1 MSLKVFSCVY
11 GMRLQMVVIWML
23 LLLLLWA
30 NLCQHINKKRWAAIN
45 SVIFGLSAATILY
58 ATILTRSVGVSE
70 AILAP
75 FASLTAARQQP
86 ELYRA
91 MLMNVFLFFPL
102 GLTLSNA
109 LPQKWHRRLRIILTT
124 LIGCIL
130 SAGIEYAQY
139 RCALGLA
146 ETDDV
151 ICNTLGAFL
160 GSTSLLIAH
169 AIEKYRERAWHTNMT
184 LTTTE
189 TQFLYIAKSAISGG
203 DLPAENVDWP
213 AIFTLANQQKLLPI
227 LFETVRKMPA
237 AEENVALFAVTKQQ
251 VIGQVLNQT
260 VRSAEFS
267 DLYHK
272 LRSAGLHPIVVK
284 GQLCSRLYPMRD
296 HRISADDDILIPD
309 GEFFACHEQLLANG
323 LRTDTPADEM
333 PTADEVPYTKGG
345 SPLYIELHRRL
356 FDSSEDAHD
365 ELNRF
370 FADLNTTEIDGF
382 LAMPP
387 HEHLLYLL
395 LHAYKHFVRSGI
407 GVRQF
412 CDIGL
417 WARAYHGEIDWQRLH
432 EQCESVHAATF
443 AAAAFRIAGDDLG
456 IEFDLPA
463 PWSDAIDAEPLLHDS
478 LCGGVYGSND
488 LTRLHSSTVTLN
500 AVKASRTGE
509 KSGVLRTV
517 FPKRAYLERRYPYLK
532 KRPYLL
538 PVAWVQ
544 RLAHYAS
551 EKQSNP
557 DNSASGSIKLG
568 KERIEL
574 MKRYGIMD

>member
-1 MSLKVFSCVY
+1 M
-11 GMRLQMVVIWML
+11 INML
-23 LLLLLWA
+23 HYIYIRSFIGIITFMALTLATWGALPARVASRRWRRG
-30 NLCQHINKKRWAAIN
+30 NLILAA
-45 SVIFGLSAATILY
+45 LMTAAILY
-58 ATILTRSVGVSE
+58 ATLFSRAEGSTGLILT
-70 AILAP
+70 P
-75 FASLTAARQQP
+75 FASLTAARIQP
-86 ELYRA
+86 EIYRE

-109 LPQKWHRRLRIILTT
+109 LPRKWHRWIRIILTT
-124 LIGCIL
+124 LVGCAL

-139 RCALGLA
+139 RCTLGLA

-160 GSTSLLIAH
+160 GAASLLAAH
-169 AIEKYRERAWHTNMT
+169 AIEKHKERAWHTNMT
-184 LTTTE
+184 LTATE
-189 TQFLYIAKSAISGG
+189 RQFLNIAKAAVSGG
-203 DLPAENVDWP
+203 ELPAENVDWS
-213 AIFTLANQQKLLPI
+213 AVFTLAGQQKLLPI
-227 LFETVRKMPA
+227 LFEAVRKTPA
-237 AEENVALFAVTKQQ
+237 AEENAALFAVTKQQ

-260 VRSAEFS
+260 VRSSEFA
-267 DLYHK
+267 DLYRK

-284 GQLCSRLYPMRD
+284 GQLCSRLYPQTD

-323 LRTDTPADEM
+323 LTTDTPADEM
-333 PTADEVPYTKGG
+333 PTADEVPYTKDG
-345 SPLYIELHRRL
+345 SPLYIELHRHL
-356 FDSSEDAHD
+356 FDSAEDSHD
-365 ELNRF
+365 ELNHF
-370 FADLNTTEIDGF
+370 FADLNPVEIDGL

-407 GVRQF
+407 GLRQF

-417 WARAYHGEIDWQRLH
+417 WARAYHAEIDWQRLH

-443 AAAAFRIAGDDLG
+443 AAAAFRIARDDLG
-456 IEFDLPA
+456 IGFDLPA
-463 PWSDAIDAEPLLHDS
+463 PWSNAVDVEPLLHDS

-488 LTRLHSSTVTLN
+488 LKRLHSSTVTLN

-509 KSGVLRTV
+509 KSSVLRTV
-517 FPKRAYLERRYPYLK
+517 FPKREYLERNYPYLK

-538 PVAWVQ
+538 PVAWAQ
-544 RLAHYAS
+544 RLAHYAG
-551 EKQSNP
+551 EKKTGT
-557 DNSASGSIKLG
+557 DNSASGSIKLA

-574 MKRYGIMD
+574 MKRYDIMD

>member
-1 MSLKVFSCVY
+1 M
-11 GMRLQMVVIWML
+11 MRHIYALPLWM
-23 LLLLLWA
+23 
-30 NLCQHINKKRWAAIN
+30 
-45 SVIFGLSAATILY
+45 VIFLMLALLIVWAMLSLHQNQRKRSIINAVLCSITALTILY
-58 ATILTRSVGVSE
+58 ATILTRTPGDYKP
-70 AILAP
+70 ILTP
-75 FASLTAARQQP
+75 FATFTAALQQP
-86 ELYRA
+86 ELYRE
-91 MLMNVFLFFPL
+91 MLMNIFLFFPL

-109 LPQKWHRRLRIILTT
+109 LPQKWHRWGRIILTT

-139 RCALGLA
+139 CCALGMA
-146 ETDDV
+146 EVDDV
-151 ICNTLGAFL
+151 ICNTLGAFI
-160 GSTSLLIAH
+160 GTTSLLIAH
-169 AIEKYRERAWHTNMT
+169 ATEKYRERVWRTNMT

-189 TQFLYIAKSAISGG
+189 TQFLHIAKSAISGG
-203 DLPAENVDWP
+203 DLPAESVDWP
-213 AIFTLANQQKLLPI
+213 AVFALAGYQKLLPI
-227 LFETVRKMPA
+227 LFEAVRKMPA

-260 VRSAEFS
+260 VRSAEFA
-267 DLYHK
+267 DLYRK
-272 LRSAGLHPIVVK
+272 LRAAGLYPIVVK
-284 GQLCSRLYPMRD
+284 GQLCSRLYPLKD
-296 HRISADDDILIPD
+296 HRISADDDLYISD
-309 GEFFACHEQLLANG
+309 AEFMACHRQLLANG
-323 LRTDTPADEM
+323 LTTDTPVDELA
-333 PTADEVPYTKGG
+333 TADEVSYTKNG
-345 SPLYIELHRRL
+345 SPLYIELHRHL
-356 FDSSEDAHD
+356 FDSAEDAHD
-365 ELNRF
+365 ELNHF
-370 FADLNTTEIDGF
+370 FTDLKPIEVDGF

-407 GVRQF
+407 GLRQF

-417 WARAYHGEIDWQRLH
+417 WAWEYHDEIDWQRLR

-443 AAAAFRIAGDDLG
+443 AAAAFRIARDYLG

-463 PWSDAIDAEPLLHDS
+463 PWDGSIDVEPLLHDT

-509 KSGVLRTV
+509 KSSVLRTV
-517 FPKRAYLERRYPYLK
+517 FPKREYLERRYPYLK

-551 EKQSNP
+551 EKQSGT
-557 DNSASGSIKLG
+557 DNSASGSIKLA

-574 MKRYGIMD
+574 MKRYDIMD

>member
-1 MSLKVFSCVY
+1 MFQSIYSKPLSNIILAIVIAIVAWGYLRTKVQLRRWTMANFVLFCAA
-11 GMRLQMVVIWML
+11 VI
-23 LLLLLWA
+23 A
-30 NLCQHINKKRWAAIN
+30 
-45 SVIFGLSAATILY
+45 ILY
-58 ATILTRSVGVSE
+58 ATILNRTPGNYE
-70 AILAP
+70 LILTP
-75 FASLTAARQQP
+75 FATFTAAQQQP
-86 ELYRA
+86 ELYRE

-109 LPQKWHRRLRIILTT
+109 LPQKWHRWGRIILTT

-151 ICNTLGAFL
+151 ICNTLGAFI

-169 AIEKYRERAWHTNMT
+169 AIEKSRERVRHTNMT

-189 TQFLYIAKSAISGG
+189 TQFLHIAKAAISGG
-203 DLPAENVDWP
+203 DLPAEKVDWP
-213 AIFTLANQQKLLPI
+213 AVFALAGQQKLLPI
-227 LFETVRKMPA
+227 LFEAARATPA
-237 AEENVALFAVTKQQ
+237 AGENAVLFAVTKQQ

-260 VRSAEFS
+260 VRSAEFA
-267 DLYHK
+267 DLYRK

-284 GQLCSRLYPMRD
+284 GQLCSRLYPQTD
-296 HRISADDDILIPD
+296 HRISADDDLLIPD
-309 GEFFACHEQLLANG
+309 GEFMACHEQLLTNG
-323 LRTDTPADEM
+323 LTTDTPADELAS
-333 PTADEVPYTKGG
+333 ADEVSYTKKG
-345 SPLYIELHRRL
+345 SLLYIELHRHL

-365 ELNRF
+365 
-370 FADLNTTEIDGF
+370 DLNHFFTDINPVETDGF

-387 HEHLLYLL
+387 HEHLLYLI

-407 GVRQF
+407 GLRQF

-417 WARAYHGEIDWQRLH
+417 WARAYHVEIDWQRLH

-443 AAAAFRIAGDDLG
+443 AAAAFCIAGDYLG

-463 PWSDAIDAEPLLHDS
+463 PWDGSIDVEPLLHDT

-509 KSGVLRTV
+509 KSSVLRTV
-517 FPKRAYLERRYPYLK
+517 FPKREYLERRYPYLK

-538 PVAWVQ
+538 PVAWMQ
-544 RLAHYAS
+544 RIAHYAS
-551 EKQSNP
+551 EKQSGT

>member
-1 MSLKVFSCVY
+1 
-11 GMRLQMVVIWML
+11 ML
-23 LLLLLWA
+23 LSLLLLWPV
-30 NLCQHINKKRWAAIN
+30 LCQRVGERRRVLLNTALACAAAFI
-45 SVIFGLSAATILY
+45 ILY
-58 ATILTRSVGVSE
+58 ATILTRTSGDYE
-70 AILAP
+70 FILTP
-75 FASLTAARQQP
+75 FAALSAARQQP
-86 ELYRA
+86 ELYRE

-102 GLTLSNA
+102 GLTLSNV
-109 LPQKWHRRLRIILTT
+109 LPQKWHRWLRIILTT
-124 LIGCIL
+124 LVGCAL
-130 SAGIEYAQY
+130 SAGIEYTQY

-151 ICNTLGAFL
+151 ICNTLGAFI
-160 GSTSLLIAH
+160 GSTSLLIAR
-169 AIEKYRERAWHTNMT
+169 AIEKSRERVRHTNMT

-189 TQFLYIAKSAISGG
+189 TQFLHIVKAAISGG
-203 DLPAENVDWP
+203 DLPAEKVDWP

-227 LFETVRKMPA
+227 LFEAVRKMPA

-284 GQLCSRLYPMRD
+284 GQLCSRLYPLKD
-296 HRISADDDILIPD
+296 HRISADDDLLIPD
-309 GEFFACHEQLLANG
+309 GEFMACHEQLLANG
-323 LRTDTPADEM
+323 LTTDTPADELAS
-333 PTADEVPYTKGG
+333 ADEVSYTKNG

-365 ELNRF
+365 ELNHF
-370 FADLNTTEIDGF
+370 FASLKPVETDSF
-382 LAMPP
+382 LTMPP

-407 GVRQF
+407 GLRQF

-417 WARAYHGEIDWQRLH
+417 WARAYHAEIDWQRLH
-432 EQCESVHAATF
+432 DQCASVHAATF
-443 AAAAFRIAGDDLG
+443 AAAAFRIARDYLG
-456 IEFDLPA
+456 IDFDLPM
-463 PWSDAIDAEPLLHDS
+463 PLDASIDAEPLLHDT

-500 AVKASRTGE
+500 AVKANRTGE
-509 KSGVLRTV
+509 KSSVLSTV
-517 FPKRAYLERRYPYLK
+517 FPKREYLERRYPSLK

-544 RLAHYAS
+544 RIAHYAS
-551 EKQSNP
+551 EKQSGA
-557 DNSASGSIKLG
+557 DSSASGSIKLG

-574 MKRYGIMD
+574 MKRYGIMN

>member
-1 MSLKVFSCVY
+1 
-11 GMRLQMVVIWML
+11 ML
-23 LLLLLWA
+23 LSLLLLWPM
-30 NLCQHINKKRWAAIN
+30 LCQRVGERRRVLLNTALACAAAFI
-45 SVIFGLSAATILY
+45 ILY
-58 ATILTRSVGVSE
+58 ATILTRAPGDYE
-70 AILAP
+70 LILTP
-75 FASLTAARQQP
+75 FATFTAALQQP

-109 LPQKWHRRLRIILTT
+109 LPQKWHRWLRIILTT
-124 LIGCIL
+124 LVGCAL

-139 RCALGLA
+139 RCALGLT

-151 ICNTLGAFL
+151 ICNTLGAFT

-169 AIEKYRERAWHTNMT
+169 AIEKYRERVRHTNMT
-184 LTTTE
+184 PTTTE
-189 TQFLYIAKSAISGG
+189 TQFLHIAKAAISGG
-203 DLPAENVDWP
+203 DLPAEKVDWP
-213 AIFTLANQQKLLPI
+213 AIFALANQQKLLPI
-227 LFETVRKMPA
+227 LFEAVRKMPA

-260 VRSAEFS
+260 VRSAEFA
-267 DLYHK
+267 DLYRK
-272 LRSAGLHPIVVK
+272 LRTVGLHPIVVK
-284 GQLCSRLYPMRD
+284 GQLCSRLYPLKD
-296 HRISADDDILIPD
+296 HRISADDDLYIPD
-309 GEFFACHEQLLANG
+309 AEFMTCHEQLLANG
-323 LRTDTPADEM
+323 LTTDTPADELS
-333 PTADEVPYTKGG
+333 TADEVSYTKGG
-345 SPLYIELHRRL
+345 SSLYIELHRHL

-365 ELNRF
+365 ELNHF
-370 FADLNTTEIDGF
+370 FADLNSVEIDGF

-407 GVRQF
+407 GLRQF

-417 WARAYHGEIDWQRLH
+417 WARAYHAEIDWQRLH
-432 EQCESVHAATF
+432 DQCESVHAATF
-443 AAAAFRIAGDDLG
+443 AAAAFRIARDYLG

-463 PWSDAIDAEPLLHDS
+463 PWSDAVDAEPLLHDS

-509 KSGVLRTV
+509 KSSVLRTV
-517 FPKRAYLERRYPYLK
+517 FPKREYLERRYPYLK

-538 PVAWVQ
+538 PVAWAQ
-544 RLAHYAS
+544 RIAHYAS
-551 EKQSNP
+551 EKQSGT

-574 MKRYGIMD
+574 MKRYGIMN

>member
-1 MSLKVFSCVY
+1 MSTIM
-11 GMRLQMVVIWML
+11 MRHIYALPLHMVIFLML
-23 LLLLLWA
+23 VLLIVWA
-30 NLCQHINKKRWAAIN
+30 MLSQHKNQKKRTIINAALCFI
-45 SVIFGLSAATILY
+45 AAFIILY
-58 ATILTRSVGVSE
+58 ATILNRTPGNYE
-70 AILAP
+70 LILAP
-75 FASLTAARQQP
+75 FASLTAARVQP

-91 MLMNVFLFFPL
+91 LLMNVFLFFPL

-109 LPQKWHRRLRIILTT
+109 LPRKWHRWGRIALTT
-124 LIGCIL
+124 FVGCIL
-130 SAGIEYAQY
+130 SVGIEYTQY
-139 RCALGLA
+139 RYALGMA
-146 ETDDV
+146 EVDDV
-151 ICNTLGAFL
+151 ICNTLGAFI
-160 GSTSLLIAH
+160 GSTSLLIAR
-169 AIEKYRERAWHTNMT
+169 AIEKSRERVRHTNMT

-189 TQFLYIAKSAISGG
+189 TQFLHIAKAAVSGG
-203 DLPAENVDWP
+203 ALPTENVDWP
-213 AIFTLANQQKLLPI
+213 AVFALAGQQKLLPI
-227 LFETVRKMPA
+227 VFETVRKIPA

-284 GQLCSRLYPMRD
+284 GQLCSRLYPLKD
-296 HRISADDDILIPD
+296 HRISADDDLYIPD
-309 GEFFACHEQLLANG
+309 AEFMACHKQLLANG
-323 LRTDTPADEM
+323 LTTDTPPDELAS
-333 PTADEVPYTKGG
+333 ADEVSYTKNG
-345 SPLYIELHRRL
+345 SPLYIELHRHL
-356 FDSSEDAHD
+356 FDSAEDAHD
-365 ELNRF
+365 ELNHF
-370 FADLNTTEIDGF
+370 FVGLNPVETDGF

-407 GVRQF
+407 GLRQF

-417 WARAYHGEIDWQRLH
+417 WALEYHDEIDWQRLH
-432 EQCESVHAATF
+432 DQCASVHAATF
-443 AAAAFRIAGDDLG
+443 AAAAFRIARDDLG
-456 IEFDLPA
+456 IDFDLPM
-463 PWSDAIDAEPLLHDS
+463 PWDASIDVEPLLHDT

-509 KSGVLRTV
+509 KSSVLRTV
-517 FPKRAYLERRYPYLK
+517 FPKREYLERRYPYLK

-544 RLAHYAS
+544 RIAHYAS
-551 EKQSNP
+551 EKQAGT

>member
-1 MSLKVFSCVY
+1 MMRHIYALPLHMVIILMLALLIVWAMLSLHKN
-11 GMRLQMVVIWML
+11 Q
-23 LLLLLWA
+23 
-30 NLCQHINKKRWAAIN
+30 KKRTIIN
-45 SVIFGLSAATILY
+45 LVLCSITALTILY
-58 ATILTRSVGVSE
+58 ATILTRTPGDYKP
-70 AILAP
+70 ILTP
-75 FASLTAARQQP
+75 FATFTAALQQP
-86 ELYRA
+86 ELYRE
-91 MLMNVFLFFPL
+91 MLMNIFLFFPL

-109 LPQKWHRRLRIILTT
+109 LPRKWHRWGRIALTT
-124 LIGCIL
+124 LVGCAL
-130 SAGIEYAQY
+130 SAGIEYTQY
-139 RCALGLA
+139 RYALGMA
-146 ETDDV
+146 EVDDV

-169 AIEKYRERAWHTNMT
+169 AIEKHKERAWHTNMT
-184 LTTTE
+184 LTATE
-189 TQFLYIAKSAISGG
+189 RQFLHIAKAAVSGG
-203 DLPAENVDWP
+203 ALPAENVDCP
-213 AIFTLANQQKLLPI
+213 AVFTLANQQKLLPI
-227 LFETVRKMPA
+227 LFEAVRKMPA

-284 GQLCSRLYPMRD
+284 GQLCSRLYPLKD
-296 HRISADDDILIPD
+296 HRISADDDLYIPD
-309 GEFFACHEQLLANG
+309 AEFMACHEQLLANG
-323 LRTDTPADEM
+323 LTTDTPVDELA
-333 PTADEVPYTKGG
+333 TADEVSYTKNG
-345 SPLYIELHRRL
+345 SPLYIELHRHL
-356 FDSSEDAHD
+356 FDSAEDAHD
-365 ELNRF
+365 ELNHF
-370 FADLNTTEIDGF
+370 FTDINPVETDGF

-387 HEHLLYLL
+387 HVHLLYLL

-407 GVRQF
+407 GLRQF

-417 WARAYHGEIDWQRLH
+417 WARAYHVEIDWQRLH

-443 AAAAFRIAGDDLG
+443 AAAAFRIARDYLG
-456 IEFDLPA
+456 IEFDLPM
-463 PWSDAIDAEPLLHDS
+463 PWDASIDAEPLLHDT

-509 KSGVLRTV
+509 KSSVLRTL
-517 FPKRAYLERRYPYLK
+517 FPKREYLERRYPYLK

-551 EKQSNP
+551 EKQSGA

-574 MKRYGIMD
+574 MKRYGIMN

>member
-1 MSLKVFSCVY
+1 M
-11 GMRLQMVVIWML
+11 INML
-23 LLLLLWA
+23 HYIYIRSFIGIITFMALTLATWGALPARVASRRWRRG
-30 NLCQHINKKRWAAIN
+30 NLILAA
-45 SVIFGLSAATILY
+45 LMTAAILY
-58 ATILTRSVGVSE
+58 ATLFSRAEGSTGLILT
-70 AILAP
+70 P
-75 FASLTAARQQP
+75 FASLTAARIQP
-86 ELYRA
+86 EIYRE

-109 LPQKWHRRLRIILTT
+109 LPRKWHRWIRIILTT
-124 LIGCIL
+124 LVGCAL

-139 RCALGLA
+139 RCTLGLA

-160 GSTSLLIAH
+160 GAASLLAAH
-169 AIEKYRERAWHTNMT
+169 AIEKHKERAWHTNMT
-184 LTTTE
+184 LTATE
-189 TQFLYIAKSAISGG
+189 RQFLNIAKAAVSGG
-203 DLPAENVDWP
+203 ELPAENVDWS
-213 AIFTLANQQKLLPI
+213 AVFTLAGQQKLLPI
-227 LFETVRKMPA
+227 LFEAVRKTPA
-237 AEENVALFAVTKQQ
+237 AEENAALFAVTKQQ

-260 VRSAEFS
+260 VRSSEFA
-267 DLYHK
+267 DLYRK

-284 GQLCSRLYPMRD
+284 GQLCSRLYPQTD

-323 LRTDTPADEM
+323 LTTDTPADEM
-333 PTADEVPYTKGG
+333 PTADEVPYTKDG
-345 SPLYIELHRRL
+345 SPLYIELHRHL
-356 FDSSEDAHD
+356 FDSAEDSHD
-365 ELNRF
+365 ELNHF
-370 FADLNTTEIDGF
+370 FADLNPVEIDGL

-407 GVRQF
+407 GLRQF

-417 WARAYHGEIDWQRLH
+417 WARAYHAEIDWQRLH

-443 AAAAFRIAGDDLG
+443 AAAAFRIARDDLG
-456 IEFDLPA
+456 IGFDLPA
-463 PWSDAIDAEPLLHDS
+463 PWSNAVDVEPLLHDS

-509 KSGVLRTV
+509 KSSVLRTV
-517 FPKRAYLERRYPYLK
+517 FPKREYLERNYPYLK

-538 PVAWVQ
+538 PVAWAQ
-544 RLAHYAS
+544 RLAHYAG
-551 EKQSNP
+551 EKKTGT
-557 DNSASGSIKLG
+557 DNSASGSIKLA

-574 MKRYGIMD
+574 MKRYDIMD

>member
-1 MSLKVFSCVY
+1 M
-11 GMRLQMVVIWML
+11 MRHIYAIPLHMVIFLML
-23 LLLLLWA
+23 ALLIVWA
-30 NLCQHINKKRWAAIN
+30 MLSQHKNQKKRTIIN
-45 SVIFGLSAATILY
+45 AVLCFITALIILY
-58 ATILTRSVGVSE
+58 ATILTRTPGVSE
-70 AILAP
+70 AILTP
-75 FASLTAARQQP
+75 FASLTAAQQQP
-86 ELYRA
+86 ELYRE

-109 LPQKWHRRLRIILTT
+109 LPRKWHRWGRIALTT
-124 LIGCIL
+124 LVGCAL

-160 GSTSLLIAH
+160 GAASLLAAH
-169 AIEKYRERAWHTNMT
+169 AIEKYKERAWHTNMT

-189 TQFLYIAKSAISGG
+189 TQFLHIAKAAISGG
-203 DLPAENVDWP
+203 DLPAEKVDWP

-227 LFETVRKMPA
+227 LFEAVRKMPA
-237 AEENVALFAVTKQQ
+237 VEENVALFAVTKQQ

-260 VRSAEFS
+260 VRSSEFA
-267 DLYHK
+267 DLYRK

-284 GQLCSRLYPMRD
+284 GQLCSRLYPLKD
-296 HRISADDDILIPD
+296 HRISADDDLYIPD
-309 GEFFACHEQLLANG
+309 VEFMACHEQLLANG
-323 LRTDTPADEM
+323 LTTDTPVDELA
-333 PTADEVPYTKGG
+333 TADEVSYTKDG
-345 SPLYIELHRRL
+345 SPLYIELHRHL

-370 FADLNTTEIDGF
+370 FADIQATEIDGL
-382 LAMPP
+382 LAMPS
-387 HEHLLYLL
+387 HEHLLYLI

-407 GVRQF
+407 GLRQF

-417 WARAYHGEIDWQRLH
+417 WVRTYRDQIDWQRLH

-443 AAAAFRIAGDDLG
+443 AAAAFCIAREYLG

-463 PWSDAIDAEPLLHDS
+463 PWDGSIDVEPLLHDT

-509 KSGVLRTV
+509 KSSVLSTV
-517 FPKRAYLERRYPYLK
+517 FPKREYLERNYPYLK

-538 PVAWVQ
+538 PVAWAQ
-544 RLAHYAS
+544 RLAHYAG
-551 EKQSNP
+551 EKKTGADS
-557 DNSASGSIKLG
+557 SASGSIKLA
-568 KERIEL
+568 KKRIEL
-574 MKRYGIMD
+574 MKQYDIMD

>member
-1 MSLKVFSCVY
+1 
-11 GMRLQMVVIWML
+11 ML
-23 LLLLLWA
+23 LSLLLLWPV
-30 NLCQHINKKRWAAIN
+30 LCQRVGERRRVLLNTALACAAAFI
-45 SVIFGLSAATILY
+45 ILY
-58 ATILTRSVGVSE
+58 ATILTRTPGVSA
-70 AILAP
+70 AILTP
-75 FASLTAARQQP
+75 FASLTAARVQP
-86 ELYRA
+86 ELYRE

-102 GLTLSNA
+102 GLTLSNV
-109 LPQKWHRRLRIILTT
+109 LPQKWHRWLRIILTT
-124 LIGCIL
+124 LVGCAL
-130 SAGIEYAQY
+130 SAGIEYTQY

-151 ICNTLGAFL
+151 ICNTLGAFI
-160 GSTSLLIAH
+160 GSTSLLIAR
-169 AIEKYRERAWHTNMT
+169 AIEKSRERVRHTNMT

-189 TQFLYIAKSAISGG
+189 TQFLHIVKAAISGG
-203 DLPAENVDWP
+203 DLPAEKVDWP

-227 LFETVRKMPA
+227 LFEAVRKMPA

-284 GQLCSRLYPMRD
+284 GQLCSRLYPLKD
-296 HRISADDDILIPD
+296 HRISADDDLLIPD
-309 GEFFACHEQLLANG
+309 GEFMACHEQLLANG
-323 LRTDTPADEM
+323 LTTDTPADELAS
-333 PTADEVPYTKGG
+333 ADEVSYTKNG

-365 ELNRF
+365 ELNHF
-370 FADLNTTEIDGF
+370 FASLKPVETDSF
-382 LAMPP
+382 LTMPP
-387 HEHLLYLL
+387 HEHLLQLL

-407 GVRQF
+407 GLRQF

-417 WARAYHGEIDWQRLH
+417 WARAYHAEIDWQRLH
-432 EQCESVHAATF
+432 DQCASVHAATF
-443 AAAAFRIAGDDLG
+443 AAAAFRIARDYLG
-456 IEFDLPA
+456 IDFDLPM
-463 PWSDAIDAEPLLHDS
+463 PLDASIDAEPLLHDT

-500 AVKASRTGE
+500 AVKANRTGE
-509 KSGVLRTV
+509 KSSVLSTV
-517 FPKRAYLERRYPYLK
+517 FPKREYLERRYPYLK

-544 RLAHYAS
+544 RIAHYAS
-551 EKQSNP
+551 EKQSGA
-557 DNSASGSIKLG
+557 DSSASGSIKLG

-574 MKRYGIMD
+574 MKRYGIMN